1 MNNDRE
7 KCYNVRDAWE
17 ARGCF
22 HTNQKEFKKRKFLP
36 PNFGI
41 SFFFISFRLIID
53 YRREKQK
60 KNYQYRKGRKRFLI
74 DYREE
79 ISRIF
84 SDLKWRRRPS
94 HTNEKQQKEMGIV
107 SYPRIK
113 LPVCHMARGNG
124 HFSKLARVHSS
135 HPEDPGVCQTCKDG
149 AEGQGDKNLEW
160 ITNSLSY
167 TRLTMIA

>member
-1 MNNDRE
+1 MSEMRG
-7 KCYNVRDAWE
+7 KLADAFTPT
-17 ARGCF
+17 RK
-22 HTNQKEFKKRKFLP
+22 NLKKENSYPPISGFL
-36 PNFGI
+36 
-41 SFFFISFRLIID
+41 FFFISFRLIID